1 VKDLTIARAYAS
13 ALFEVGDQHDE
24 AEAYGPPLRVLA
36 ETFRSDP
43 TTRRF
48 FDTPR
53 ISVEDRRRA
62 VRRALDGRAPPRF
75 VNFVMLVLQKGRQTL
90 FPEMAETYQALLDER
105 SGQHHAQVT
114 LARQPDA
121 ATEAYIAKRLTA
133 LLGQPVR
140 PQITI
145 NPAILGGLIVRYG
158 DRWLDASL
166 RRRVVAL
173 KRDMIH
179 ARLPVLPAASTQE
192 RV

>member
-13 ALFEVGDQHDE
+13 ALFEIGDRHDE
-24 AEAYGPPLRVLA
+24 AESYGPPLHMMA
-36 ETFRSDP
+36 EMFRSDP
-43 TTRRF
+43 NVRRF

-53 ISVEDRRRA
+53 ISAEKRRM
-62 VRRALDGRAPPRF
+62 ALRSALEGRASERF
-75 VNFVMLVLQKGRQTL
+75 VNFVLLVLKKGRQTL

-121 ATEAYIAKRLTA
+121 ATEAHIAERLTA

-145 NPAILGGLIVRYG
+145 NPAIRGGLIVRYG

-166 RRRVVAL
+166 RRHLVAL
-173 KRDMIH
+173 KREMIH
-179 ARLPVLPAASTQE
+179 ARLPVLPAATTQE
-192 RV
+192 QV